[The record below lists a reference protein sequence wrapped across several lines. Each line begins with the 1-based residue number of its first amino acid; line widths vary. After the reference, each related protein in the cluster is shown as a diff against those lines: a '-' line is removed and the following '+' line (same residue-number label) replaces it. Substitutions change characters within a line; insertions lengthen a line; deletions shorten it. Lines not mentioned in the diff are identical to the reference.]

1 MQFGTKQSAGRKYG
15 YFLLGLRKPD
25 EPWIWAIPAR
35 IAAAGERVTTSHSYL
50 KTIDCSSNIN
60 KFPTV
65 DQNVRIIFSNTS
77 SNFNDSHC
85 YLLEKL
91 FPEYISTKHFFVS
104 FLRLKQRRKGVQ
116 QWRTK
121 EEKGRGKWKERTKE
135 RKSRDCNFRERS
147 MFRNKDLPYA
157 NSLV

>member
-91 FPEYISTKHFFVS
+91 FPEYISTNKDG
-104 FLRLKQRRKGVQ
+104 KGYNNGEQRRRKVGGNGKKGQKRENPETVISENEACSA
-116 QWRTK
+116 TK
-121 EEKGRGKWKERTKE
+121 IFLMQTA
-135 RKSRDCNFRERS
+135 
-147 MFRNKDLPYA
+147 L
-157 NSLV
+157 

>member
-1 MQFGTKQSAGRKYG
+1 MILIVISWKNFFQNIFPLSNLARDFVDTFQIYQILASQTM
-15 YFLLGLRKPD
+15 D
-25 EPWIWAIPAR
+25 ETF
-35 IAAAGERVTTSHSYL
+35 V
-50 KTIDCSSNIN
+50 
-60 KFPTV
+60 
-65 DQNVRIIFSNTS
+65 
-77 SNFNDSHC
+77 
-85 YLLEKL
+85 
-91 FPEYISTKHFFVS
+91 STFFFRHFFVS

-157 NSLV
+157 NSLVVLHTCKCTFSLLQLLKYFFPNNRILHCFNELLISNSSYCLI